1 MNTPTIRASGSIP
14 AYACV
19 KMTSTP
25 GFVSVA
31 TAATDTVF
39 GVNGPNAVNN
49 GEPIELQADETDY
62 VTMIAG
68 GTITSGDFLVPTTSG
83 HVVSSTAGQ
92 FISTA
97 SSTTGRTFSSKVNK
111 TITSSNNLNFLAT
124 GTGAQPV
131 SVNSKLAQ
139 TISVKDFGAVGDGTT
154 DDTAAI
160 QAALNAGSGKSV
172 MLPPGT
178 YRTSSVLEIPA
189 NILFFAAPGTAIID
203 VQPTASTA
211 TMNNG
216 LIFKGSGSTIDG
228 LQINGTNEAA
238 FVDGLRDSYASAIIA
253 DSQISGVLARNLTIQ
268 NCRIFKWGSGIELR
282 RADNSSISGT
292 RFWGGAQLGDAITE
306 ASTSDIGI
314 YGSASPN
321 EGSRYTITDNFCFGN
336 NDTGINFNSIK
347 DRFVICSGN
356 IIQPMQEDGITP
368 IGTGATNKSRYGI
381 LCSYVGNDPSDS
393 NSTGSSSL
401 VSNNII
407 TDYGHCGINSQ
418 VGTRPGG
425 DTSIVANVVTNCGF
439 STVYPVDA
447 SLKGGIWIEGGADTI
462 TGNVVIGCFRA
473 GIELNCGNPIDPDI
487 QHARAVVSSNNISKV
502 SGDPNNSSASG
513 WGINISG
520 ANVNG
525 VLISANRIERPSN
538 IGIRCS
544 GENIHISDN
553 SLDIRHAKGGIQ
565 ISQTGTLACSA
576 CNNRIV
582 GNDNTTDTEFN
593 SGIWFDGTVHCIGN
607 VINTFRRGIN
617 RVSVPSALRDIGTN
631 CSGNAIMSCNRGI
644 VSSGGSWIVQSNTIK
659 DCTTDLQGSAYQGI
673 VVKAAS
679 GAAFGGG
686 FNVVCCDTTIP
697 SGGAGGTWAV
707 GDRFLKSNP
716 AVGSPK
722 AWVCTVAGS
731 PGTWV
736 SEGNL

>member
-1 MNTPTIRASGSIP
+1 MSTFRNRTQPLFIDNNP
-14 AYACV
+14 A
-19 KMTSTP
+19 
-25 GFVSVA
+25 
-31 TAATDTVF
+31 
-39 GVNGPNAVNN
+39 
-49 GEPIELQADETDY
+49 
-62 VTMIAG
+62 
-68 GTITSGDFLVPTTSG
+68 
-83 HVVSSTAGQ
+83 
-92 FISTA
+92 
-97 SSTTGRTFSSKVNK
+97 
-111 TITSSNNLNFLAT
+111 
-124 GTGAQPV
+124 
-131 SVNSKLAQ
+131 
-139 TISVKDFGAVGDGTT
+139 TISVRDFGAVGDGVV

-178 YRTSSVLEIPA
+178 YRTSSVLEILA
-189 NILFFAAPGTAIID
+189 NTLFFAAPGTAIID

-211 TMNNG
+211 TKNNG
-216 LIFKGSGSTIDG
+216 LIFKGSGSTIHG
-228 LQINGTNEAA
+228 LQINGTNEAE

-268 NCRIFKWGSGIELR
+268 NCRIFKWGHGIELR
-282 RADNSSISGT
+282 RADNSAIRGT
-292 RFWGGAQLGDAITE
+292 RFWGGAQVGDALTE
-306 ASTSDIGI
+306 ESTSDISI

-321 EGSRYTITDNFCFGN
+321 EGSRYTITDNFCLSN
-336 NDTGINFNSIK
+336 NDAGITFNSIK

-368 IGTGATNKSRYGI
+368 IGTGATNKTRYGI
-381 LCSYVGNDPSDS
+381 LCSYVGNDPGDS
-393 NSTGSSSL
+393 SSTGSSSL

-525 VLISANRIERPSN
+525 VLVSANRIERPSN

-617 RVSVPSALRDIGTN
+617 RVSVPNALRDIGTN
-631 CSGNAIMSCNRGI
+631 CSGNAIMDCNRGI
-644 VSSGGSWIVQSNTIK
+644 ASSGGSWIVQSNTITN
-659 DCTTDLQGSAYQGI
+659 CTTDLQGSAYQGI
-673 VVKAAS
+673 VIKAAS

-716 AVGSPK
+716 ASGSPK

-731 PGTWV
+731 PGTWL